1 MNNYSSNNNEKIIDN
16 NLNKNKKL
24 NNLFDK
30 FISKLT
36 EDNKNYNNIK
46 SINNNYFKKIKINN
60 IFLDNNEIIN
70 VNSTKI
76 KKTSI
81 IEKDL
86 NIFLKNSK
94 FLDNYFVRKIF
105 LFKISINENNIKNFL
120 SFDYNNFGDFYNI
133 LFINFNVIN
142 NYLHIIDKNDNIK
155 KFENINNFFFL
166 DDLDSIYLFFEKK
179 EINYFSNKLVK
190 PIELK
195 SRTKTQKFLVNNNK
209 KTKKITNN
217 I

>member
-1 MNNYSSNNNEKIIDN
+1 MNNYTSNNNGKINDN
-16 NLNKNKKL
+16 NLNKNEKL

-76 KKTSI
+76 KRTSI

-86 NIFLKNSK
+86 NIFLKNNK
-94 FLDNYFVRKIF
+94 FLDNFFVRKIV
-105 LFKISINENNIKNFL
+105 LFKISINQNNIKNFL
-120 SFDYNNFGDFYNI
+120 SFDYNNFDDFYNI

-142 NYLHIIDKNDNIK
+142 NYLHIIYKNEIK
-155 KFENINNFFFL
+155 KIVENSNNFFF
-166 DDLDSIYLFFEKK
+166 
-179 EINYFSNKLVK
+179 
-190 PIELK
+190 
-195 SRTKTQKFLVNNNK
+195 
-209 KTKKITNN
+209 
-217 I
+217 

>member
-1 MNNYSSNNNEKIIDN
+1 MNNYTSNNNEKINDN
-16 NLNKNKKL
+16 NLNKNEKL

-70 VNSTKI
+70 INSTKI
-76 KKTSI
+76 KRTSI

-86 NIFLKNSK
+86 NIFLKNNK
-94 FLDNYFVRKIF
+94 FLDNYFVRKIV
-105 LFKISINENNIKNFL
+105 LFKISINEDNIKNFL
-120 SFDYNNFGDFYNI
+120 SFDCNNFDNFYNI

-195 SRTKTQKFLVNNNK
+195 SRTKTEKFLVNNNK
-209 KTKKITNN
+209 KTKKITN